1 METRPS
7 VGREVPFEEF
17 GEGLLE
23 VMVVPAKVPVVVAV
37 LDVDDVVLDDVA
49 VSLSA
54 GRMDMAAGE
63 FKRCVVDPFVEC
75 VLVEHSRWRSV
86 KGPLKMPLPAVCC
99 NGTLGVGGNQ
109 QSRQQSWKYRRK
121 RTKQGVFGGWVSQ
134 QSRQQ
139 SGQTRNREG
148 HK

>member
-63 FKRCVVDPFVEC
+63 FKRCAVDPFVEC
-75 VLVEHSRWRSV
+75 VLVDTQQVEIGQ
-86 KGPLKMPLPAVCC
+86 GPLKMPLPAVCC

-109 QSRQQSWKYRRK
+109 QSRQQSWKYRGK
-121 RTKQGVFGGWVSQ
+121 RTKQGVLGVG
-134 QSRQQ
+134 
-139 SGQTRNREG
+139 
-148 HK
+148 

>member
-109 QSRQQSWKYRRK
+109 QSRQQSWKYSGK
-121 RTKQGVFGGWVSQ
+121 RTKQGFWGLGEPTVPP
-134 QSRQQ
+134 
-139 SGQTRNREG
+139 QTG
-148 HK
+148 

>member
-7 VGREVPFEEF
+7 VGRREVPFEEF

-63 FKRCVVDPFVEC
+63 FKRCAVDPFVEC
-75 VLVEHSRWRSV
+75 VLVDTAGGDRSKDLSKCPCPLCVAMARLGSR
-86 KGPLKMPLPAVCC
+86 
-99 NGTLGVGGNQ
+99 GNQ
-109 QSRQQSWKYRRK
+109 QSRQQSWKYRGK
-121 RTKQGVFGGWVSQ
+121 RTKQGVLGVG
-134 QSRQQ
+134 
-139 SGQTRNREG
+139 
-148 HK
+148 

>member
-75 VLVEHSRWRSV
+75 VLVDTAGGDRSGTSQNALARCV
-86 KGPLKMPLPAVCC
+86 LQWHAWGRGKPTVPSTAVEI
-99 NGTLGVGGNQ
+99 
-109 QSRQQSWKYRRK
+109 
-121 RTKQGVFGGWVSQ
+121 QGKE
-134 QSRQQ
+134 
-139 SGQTRNREG
+139 N
-148 HK
+148 

>member
-75 VLVEHSRWRSV
+75 VLVDTAGGDRSKDLSKCPCPLCVAMARLGSGETNSPVNSRGNTGERELNRGV
-86 KGPLKMPLPAVCC
+86 
-99 NGTLGVGGNQ
+99 LG
-109 QSRQQSWKYRRK
+109 
-121 RTKQGVFGGWVSQ
+121 
-134 QSRQQ
+134 
-139 SGQTRNREG
+139 SGEPTAPPQTG
-148 HK
+148 